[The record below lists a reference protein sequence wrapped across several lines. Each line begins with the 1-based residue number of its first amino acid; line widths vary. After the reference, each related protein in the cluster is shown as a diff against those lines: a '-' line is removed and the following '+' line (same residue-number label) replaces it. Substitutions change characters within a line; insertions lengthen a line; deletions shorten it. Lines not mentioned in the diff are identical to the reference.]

1 MCIANISGVLGDMFR
16 FVYSRV
22 CCRLCMKKKKPQNSK
37 DPINT
42 ENPHT
47 SEETDADG
55 NKIDKMGVAGVSQW
69 SNKDGKKN
77 DAKVVDD
84 NEDLENEIKDDDEE
98 EKVTV
103 PLTITMIII
112 TLYIIL
118 GAVIF
123 NQFEGWSMIQSAYFC
138 YITLATI
145 GELIYF
151 N

>member
-1 MCIANISGVLGDMFR
+1 
-16 FVYSRV
+16 
-22 CCRLCMKKKKPQNSK
+22 MKKKKPQNSK